1 MNVKKIMER
10 VGLTETGRAIAYIED
25 ALEELNLISETHIK
39 TSRMDIKENKR
50 FYELPNEVIQI
61 KDIRMKNHFNSK
73 GEYRSIPRLV
83 YKPIVKDS
91 DGV

>member
-10 VGLTETGRAIAYIED
+10 AGLTETGRAIAYIED

-83 YKPIVKDS
+83 YKPIIKDS

>member
-10 VGLTETGRAIAYIED
+10 AGLTETGRAIAYIED

>member
-83 YKPIVKDS
+83 YKPIIKDS